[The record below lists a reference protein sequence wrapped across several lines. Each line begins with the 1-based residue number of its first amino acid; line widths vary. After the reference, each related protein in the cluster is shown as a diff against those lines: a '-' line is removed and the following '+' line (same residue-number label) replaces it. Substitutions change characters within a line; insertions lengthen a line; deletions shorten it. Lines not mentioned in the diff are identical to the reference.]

1 MLLLHMV
8 LQTIFFSEITAYAG
22 VVVCLHTLV
31 AMSLSHAF
39 TMCMYDS
46 AGCMLLLFVIVTGYA
61 YSVCHWPAHLLPH
74 APTIWDVTGH
84 A

>member
-8 LQTIFFSEITAYAG
+8 LQDHIFNKFTAYAG
-22 VVVCLHTLV
+22 VVTHTCCHV
-31 AMSLSHAF
+31 VVSSLY

-46 AGCMLLLFVIVTGYA
+46 AGCMLLLFVIVTGCA
-61 YSVCHWPAHLLPH
+61 YSVYHWPAHLLPH